1 MKNARFASKQA
12 KEEGCSLALIC
23 LLCLLHVPRS
33 AFSFQFSKRN
43 KKKRITHVYPSE
55 RELIL
60 QFCRP
65 SYFFAVHNHIK
76 FCFYLGCHYELD
88 NHTSLDRAAWKFSI
102 RRRFRE
108 KSMKTRL
115 KCTPARSKYHSNGSN
130 NASEIDQ
137 NGPFHLKYFHH
148 HKTIISLLL
157 WKLELH
163 RAWEGITGHCVAK
176 IEPKAN
182 LVMATKSSRARWKFN
197 SLG

>member
-23 LLCLLHVPRS
+23 LLCLLLHVPRS

-163 RAWEGITGHCVAK
+163 
-176 IEPKAN
+176 
-182 LVMATKSSRARWKFN
+182 
-197 SLG
+197 SLGGYYRTLCSENRAKG